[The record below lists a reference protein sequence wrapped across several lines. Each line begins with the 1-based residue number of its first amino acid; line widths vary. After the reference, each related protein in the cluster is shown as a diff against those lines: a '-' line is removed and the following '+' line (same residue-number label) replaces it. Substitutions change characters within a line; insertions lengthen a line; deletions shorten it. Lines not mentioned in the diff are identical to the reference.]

1 MSDESSD
8 RASIRFSDLCH
19 EFAELPNVTLPS
31 PTAGRAFGSGAL
43 KVNGS
48 IFAMVVRGHLVVK
61 LPRERVAALIADGSG
76 GPFDANK
83 GTPMKEWLTVA
94 SDDAATW
101 HALAREAY
109 AFVAARKG
117 R

>member
-1 MSDESSD
+1 MTDEANDEVSV
-8 RASIRFSDLCH
+8 RFSDLCH
-19 EFAELPNVTLPS
+19 QFSEVPNVTLPG
-31 PTAGRAFGSGAL
+31 PGARRAFGSDAL

-61 LPRERVAALIADGSG
+61 LPRDRVAALIADGSG

-83 GTPMKEWLTVA
+83 GRPMKEWLTVP

-101 HALAREAY
+101 QALAHEAY